1 MKTSIM
7 EIYQEG
13 KHERGD
19 VGDNDDLNDMA
30 EPQGVSTVLGTI
42 SDALTCTPVHDPWS
56 RSSLVFAAAN
66 VGLYILDYVM
76 DILVVYWLARETD
89 IAVDWVYWTSA
100 IIVIPLVLVNIFS
113 VVWYH
118 EDHTVHIGGFCP
130 RPEQRSLK
138 EKLLLLLG
146 HSLLVGPVVRQF
158 EIMKIG

>member
-1 MKTSIM
+1 M

-19 VGDNDDLNDMA
+19 VGDNDDLNNMA
-30 EPQGVSTVLGTI
+30 EPQGVSTVLGAI
-42 SDALTCTPVHDPWS
+42 SDALTCTPVDDPWS

-89 IAVDWVYWTSA
+89 IAVDWVYLTSA